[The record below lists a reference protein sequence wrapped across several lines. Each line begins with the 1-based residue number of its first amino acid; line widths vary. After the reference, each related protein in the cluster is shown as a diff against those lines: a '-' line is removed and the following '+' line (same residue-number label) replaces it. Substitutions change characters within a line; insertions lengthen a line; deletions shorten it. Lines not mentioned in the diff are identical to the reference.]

1 MFCRLVYDL
10 LPSGEWWD
18 TILAD
23 SDRWGAR
30 KFTIG
35 PFTAPVWRS
44 RCDVPS
50 EPTSI
55 SGMSAL
61 HGLAG
66 QGWVT
71 DTPRMN
77 PVQWRGMP
85 STCRALAAANVDRR
99 SRDGQPFRRTLIT
112 LWTFTGFNRRTFA
125 IWVTKRVS
133 KLN

>member
-1 MFCRLVYDL
+1 MRV
-10 LPSGEWWD
+10 
-18 TILAD
+18 
-23 SDRWGAR
+23 
-30 KFTIG
+30 
-35 PFTAPVWRS
+35 RS

-71 DTPRMN
+71 DIPRMN

-85 STCRALAAANVDRR
+85 STFRAVPAANVDRR
-99 SRDGQPFRRTLIT
+99 SRDGQEFRRTLVIS
-112 LWTFTGFNRRTFA
+112 FPS
-125 IWVTKRVS
+125 IMRVL
-133 KLN
+133 KENVKMKGRARPLIKACAAVGLLRLGIGALCQVVYVRL